1 MSNYIFRALGVVLLI
16 APIAASAQTYD
27 VNVQEG
33 IDSGGVITP
42 NVNDLTGSFTYNAGV
57 FSNINVQI
65 DGQGAIAP
73 VQTITGGATSLLF
86 SYTDMPSDT
95 TFYSFDINHPL
106 SGSATT
112 ISVSDVVFSPF
123 DSLQFGNDVCGG
135 TVYGQSGP
143 NASTYTCSGS
153 LTKVPEID
161 PASAAGGLALLIGA
175 VAVLRGRRA
184 VRSWKPQCQD
194 SRSSPD

>member
-1 MSNYIFRALGVVLLI
+1 MNSNIFSALGVVLLI
-16 APIAASAQTYD
+16 GPVAASAQTYD

-33 IDSGGVITP
+33 IDTNGVITP

-57 FSNINVQI
+57 FSNIDVQI
-65 DGQGAIAP
+65 DGQGALAP

-106 SGSATT
+106 GGSATT
-112 ISVSDVVFSPF
+112 ISVSDVVFSAF

-135 TVYGQSGP
+135 SVYGQSGP

-153 LTKVPEID
+153 LAKAPEID
-161 PASAAGGLALLIGA
+161 LASAARGLALLIGG

-184 VRSWKPQCQD
+184 VRT
-194 SRSSPD
+194 

>member
-1 MSNYIFRALGVVLLI
+1 VNSNIFSALGVVLLI
-16 APIAASAQTYD
+16 GPVAASAQTYD

-33 IDSGGVITP
+33 IDTNGVITP

-57 FSNINVQI
+57 FSNVNVQI
-65 DGQGAIAP
+65 DGQGGIAP
-73 VQTITGGATSLLF
+73 AQTITGGITSLLF
-86 SYTDMPSDT
+86 SYTFMPSDT

-106 SGSATT
+106 GGSATT
-112 ISVSDVVFSPF
+112 INVGGVVFSPF

-153 LTKVPEID
+153 LTKAPEID
-161 PASAAGGLALLIGA
+161 AASAAAGLALLIGGMA
-175 VAVLRGRRA
+175 LLRGRREA
-184 VRSWKPQCQD
+184 RT
-194 SRSSPD
+194 